1 MSDEIA
7 KPSFFV
13 RAVARRNVLTLWLPL
28 CLTFA
33 TIVLFVVAPRGLAY
47 AWLGNT
53 ISIVFLSCLAYFLLL
68 MLLRL
73 IQRRWSS
80 AIAALVCL
88 IASLVAV
95 VPAIAL
101 VIASMALGPS
111 EDGFADNLEIPE
123 DIVLE
128 DPLKW
133 PPKDVTNIDLFQDA
147 VLQSLES
154 AGDGNEAI
162 TIDCQNLLQVRRNSP
177 EILERYLATHPAWRV
192 FRERGV
198 RYATRRWA
206 IESAWR
212 YSMHGYFTDRSIR
225 KWPGPEGPKFQ
236 SRTTIGLD
244 GVAWRRNWWD
254 SSKIK
259 HGDTVKPALKTGN
272 GMPQSHIVI
281 EVDDIVVELFEQS
294 SDSERRITKTAL
306 KFIDSKLKELVDIQD
321 WEDAKSTIDAAFT
334 RRGAAVFDI
343 YESFQPGIYDS
354 YIWVNPGEPGMVYL
368 KAFEIT
374 QDYQLSTN
382 RLPERSNEW
391 IGWSEDPDELFF
403 SNTHFTIYEGDW
415 DQPYAARFE
424 LWFVPDSGGPE
435 RKLIEKEFKIEGWM
449 R

>member
-1 MSDEIA
+1 
-7 KPSFFV
+7 
-13 RAVARRNVLTLWLPL
+13 
-28 CLTFA
+28 
-33 TIVLFVVAPRGLAY
+33 
-47 AWLGNT
+47 
-53 ISIVFLSCLAYFLLL
+53 
-68 MLLRL
+68 
-73 IQRRWSS
+73 
-80 AIAALVCL
+80 
-88 IASLVAV
+88 
-95 VPAIAL
+95 
-101 VIASMALGPS
+101 
-111 EDGFADNLEIPE
+111 
-123 DIVLE
+123 
-128 DPLKW
+128 
-133 PPKDVTNIDLFQDA
+133 
-147 VLQSLES
+147 
-154 AGDGNEAI
+154 
-162 TIDCQNLLQVRRNSP
+162 
-177 EILERYLATHPAWRV
+177 
-192 FRERGV
+192 
-198 RYATRRWA
+198 
-206 IESAWR
+206 
-212 YSMHGYFTDRSIR
+212 
-225 KWPGPEGPKFQ
+225 
-236 SRTTIGLD
+236 
-244 GVAWRRNWWD
+244 
-254 SSKIK
+254 
-259 HGDTVKPALKTGN
+259 
-272 GMPQSHIVI
+272 MPQSHIVI